1 MGDGLL
7 GLRPDVGGEDG
18 EDREDQ
24 RERRDGEA
32 RGVQKP
38 RLLRPHGRL
47 VPLHG
52 CVPPLLGG
60 LAPLLRELLVVPA
73 GVLAEGL
80 QLGAVQLYRLAQE
93 PERLGLDGPGAHDSL
108 GRRGGVLDV
117 L

>member
-18 EDREDQ
+18 GDREDQ

-32 RGVQKP
+32 EDVHLP
-38 RLLRPHGRL
+38 RLLR
-47 VPLHG
+47 LHG
-52 CVPPLLGG
+52 GIPSLF
-60 LAPLLRELLVVPA
+60 RELVVVPA

-80 QLGAVQLYRLAQE
+80 QLGAVQLYRLSQE

>member
-18 EDREDQ
+18 GDREDQ

-32 RGVQKP
+32 EDVHLP
-38 RLLRPHGRL
+38 RLLR
-47 VPLHG
+47 LHG
-52 CVPPLLGG
+52 GIASLF
-60 LAPLLRELLVVPA
+60 RELFVVPA

-93 PERLGLDGPGAHDSL
+93 PERLGLDGPGAHGAL

>member
-1 MGDGLL
+1 MGDELL

-18 EDREDQ
+18 GYREDQ

-32 RGVQKP
+32 KDVHLP
-38 RLLRPHGRL
+38 RLFG
-47 VPLHG
+47 
-52 CVPPLLGG
+52 LLGG
-60 LAPLLRELLVVPA
+60 HAPLLRELVVVSA

-80 QLGAVQLYRLAQE
+80 KLGAVQLYRLAQE
-93 PERLGLDGPGAHDSL
+93 PERLGLDGPDVRDAL

>member
-1 MGDGLL
+1 MGDEPL

-18 EDREDQ
+18 GDREDQ

-32 RGVQKP
+32 EDVHLP
-38 RLLRPHGRL
+38 RLFG
-47 VPLHG
+47 
-52 CVPPLLGG
+52 LLGG
-60 LAPLLRELLVVPA
+60 HAPLLSKLLVVTA

-93 PERLGLDGPGAHDSL
+93 PERLGLDGLAAHDAL

>member
-1 MGDGLL
+1 MGDELL

-18 EDREDQ
+18 GDREDQ

-32 RGVQKP
+32 EDVHLP
-38 RLLRPHGRL
+38 RLLR
-47 VPLHG
+47 LHG
-52 CVPPLLGG
+52 GIPSLF
-60 LAPLLRELLVVPA
+60 RELVVVPA

-80 QLGAVQLYRLAQE
+80 QLGAVQLYRLSQE
-93 PERLGLDGPGAHDSL
+93 SELIGLDGPDVRDAL

>member
-1 MGDGLL
+1 MRGLR
-7 GLRPDVGGEDG
+7 LRPDVWGEDG

-32 RGVQKP
+32 EDVHLP
-38 RLLRPHGRL
+38 RLLRLR
-47 VPLHG
+47 
-52 CVPPLLGG
+52 GG
-60 LAPLLRELLVVPA
+60 LASLFSEFLVVTA

-93 PERLGLDGPGAHDSL
+93 PERLGLDGPDVHDAL
-108 GRRGGVLDV
+108 RRRGGVLDV

>member
-1 MGDGLL
+1 MNDGLL

-18 EDREDQ
+18 GDREDQ

-32 RGVQKP
+32 EDVHLP
-38 RLLRPHGRL
+38 RLVGLF
-47 VPLHG
+47 
-52 CVPPLLGG
+52 GG
-60 LAPLLRELLVVPA
+60 HAPLLRKFLVVPA

-93 PERLGLDGPGAHDSL
+93 PERLALDGPGAHDAL
-108 GRRGGVLDV
+108 CWRWGVLDV